1 MRILIVED
9 ETRLAET
16 LRQLLEELRG
26 LLERPEES
34 FAL

>member
-1 MRILIVED
+1 MAGRNTVQREIV
-9 ETRLAET
+9 
-16 LRQLLEELRG
+16 LEELRG